1 MGGPG
6 AASGTALAGWSLVN
20 LCGLEGRITARYGL
34 VPRHGWRGALQQ
46 AVREIGRAR
55 ALSETELML
64 ASFHDPD
71 LLRELAG
78 ALPSKQGG
86 VPISTDAVHLLARRL
101 RESSPPEAVTPPW
114 RIWTACCS
122 TGEETWGVAAM
133 LLDELAGARALTVL
147 GTDLSVAAI
156 EQARRGEYELDAM
169 RGIPREVLS
178 KQGKQASSVWRAS
191 TRLREVV
198 SFRHLAIQEVLAE
211 GVPRTFDA
219 IVFCNAAR
227 YLDAAALEL
236 AYQGFWAALEPHGVL
251 LIGDDDPPPETSLFR
266 TVEGCERVLSVC
278 SHPLESCGETTTPDP
293 HLLAQSGDET
303 TAALRLA
310 DAAIR
315 RAPTDGR
322 GYLARGQALLK
333 ASRPAEALEDLERAA
348 YLMSSDELAEYWCA
362 LAAHRCGQALDAHR
376 RLVRVIHRLSSRHP
390 EETLSDGATSV
401 EELRVVAVA
410 LAQRAR

>member
-1 MGGPG
+1 M
-6 AASGTALAGWSLVN
+6 
-20 LCGLEGRITARYGL
+20 
-34 VPRHGWRGALQQ
+34 
-46 AVREIGRAR
+46 
-55 ALSETELML
+55 SETELML

-71 LLRELAG
+71 VLRELAG

-86 VPISTDAVHLLARRL
+86 VPIGPDVVHVLARRL
-101 RESSPPEAVTPPW
+101 RESSPPKGAAPPW

-122 TGEETWGVAAM
+122 TGEETWSIAAM
-133 LLDELAGARALTVL
+133 LLDGLAGARALTVL
-147 GTDLSVAAI
+147 GTDLSVAAL
-156 EQARRGEYELDAM
+156 EQARRGEYEIDSM
-169 RGIPREVLS
+169 RGIPHEVLS
-178 KQGKQASSVWRAS
+178 KQGEQTAGVWRAS
-191 TRLREVV
+191 VRLREVV
-198 SFRHLAIQEVLAE
+198 SLQHLAIQEVLAG

-219 IVFCNAAR
+219 IVFCNATR
-227 YLDAAALEL
+227 YLDSAALEL

-266 TVEGCERVLSVC
+266 PVEGCERVLSVC
-278 SHPLESCGETTTPDP
+278 SRTLESCGETTAPAP

-303 TAALRLA
+303 TTALRLA
-310 DAAIR
+310 DVAIR

-333 ASRPAEALEDLERAA
+333 ASRPAEALEDLQRAA
-348 YLMSSDELAEYWCA
+348 YLMSGDELAEYWCA

-390 EETLSDGATSV
+390 EETLSDGTTSV
-401 EELRVVAVA
+401 EELRVVAEA